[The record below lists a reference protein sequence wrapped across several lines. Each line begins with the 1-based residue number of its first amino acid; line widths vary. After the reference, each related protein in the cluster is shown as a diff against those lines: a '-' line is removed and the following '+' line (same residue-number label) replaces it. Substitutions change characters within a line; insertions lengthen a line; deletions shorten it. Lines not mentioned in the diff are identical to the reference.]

1 MMDSPSKEGAA
12 PFEKRLTGTL
22 HKKLHKLLK
31 FMSNHLLFK
40 RPFLTNKKLK
50 KDIEKIIKR

>member
-1 MMDSPSKEGAA
+1 MVDSPPTQGAA

-22 HKKLHKLLK
+22 HKKLHKLLN

-40 RPFLTNKKLK
+40 RPFLTNEKLK
-50 KDIEKIIKR
+50 KDIEKIINR